1 MTAEIDFEVVAEI
14 DLELAYLDGNF
25 VLFQQSKKKSK
36 QTKKGD
42 NLKPGSNGSL
52 RQLLLA
58 DPESLSS
65 LRLREHSWF
74 VF

>member
-1 MTAEIDFEVVAEI
+1 MTAEIDFEVIAEI

-25 VLFQQSKKKSK
+25 MLFEQSKKKFK

-52 RQLLLA
+52 RQFLLA
-58 DPESLSS
+58 GPESLSS

>member
-1 MTAEIDFEVVAEI
+1 MTAEIDFEVFAEI

-25 VLFQQSKKKSK
+25 VLFQQSKKKFK

-52 RQLLLA
+52 RQLLLTG
-58 DPESLSS
+58 PESLSS